1 MSGWTPEDLSAFG
14 DAEELDIASRR
25 PDGSLRSYVTIWVVR
40 VDDGLYV
47 RSAFGLENPWFR
59 RAVAAG
65 EGWIRAAGV
74 ERDASFEAPDHAL
87 DDAITAAFHAKYD
100 RFGAE
105 LVDPVVSVESERA
118 TLRVMAR

>member
-1 MSGWTPEDLSAFG
+1 MTAWTAKDLDRIG
-14 DAEELDIASRR
+14 DAEEIDIASAR

-47 RSAFGLENPWFR
+47 RSAFGTQNPWFR

-65 EGWIRAAGV
+65 HGRIRAGGV
-74 ERDASFEAPDHAL
+74 EREAAFEAPDHAL
-87 DDAITAAFHAKYD
+87 DDAITTAFHVKYD

-105 LVDPVVSVESERA
+105 LVDPVVSQESAVA
-118 TLRVMAR
+118 TLRLTPR